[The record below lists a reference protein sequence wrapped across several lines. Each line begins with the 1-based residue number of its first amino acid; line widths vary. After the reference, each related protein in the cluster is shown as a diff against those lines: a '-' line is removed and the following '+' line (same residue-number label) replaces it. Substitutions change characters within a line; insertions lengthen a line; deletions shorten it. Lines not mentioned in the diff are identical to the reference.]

1 MWMPDG
7 AEHARLALHNMD
19 VAAYLLQK
27 PTFSD
32 WAATVIF
39 YSALHIVEIV
49 LCSTKNPI
57 GTKHCH
63 DHGAREQVLKGTKP
77 FSRGIWPH
85 YRELSSLS
93 RVARYLEDGT
103 GEATVFETYLSPDK
117 FREVFI
123 MEHFGG
129 LIRSASQFLS
139 DEFATSLDE
148 RFAANFK
155 HSTKRV

>member
-1 MWMPDG
+1 MPEG

-19 VAAYLLQK
+19 VAAYLLEK

-32 WAATVIF
+32 WAATAIF

-49 LCSTKNPI
+49 LCSGKNPI

-63 DHGAREQVLKGTKP
+63 DHGAREQVLKGTQS
-77 FSRGIWPH
+77 FSKGIWPH

-93 RVARYLEDGT
+93 RIARYLENRA
-103 GEATVFETYLSPDK
+103 GEATVFETYLSPEE
-117 FREVFI
+117 FRRVFI
-123 MEHFGG
+123 MGHFGG
-129 LIRSASQFLS
+129 LIRSASKFIS
-139 DEFATSLDE
+139 DDLAKSLDE

-155 HSTKRV
+155 RPV